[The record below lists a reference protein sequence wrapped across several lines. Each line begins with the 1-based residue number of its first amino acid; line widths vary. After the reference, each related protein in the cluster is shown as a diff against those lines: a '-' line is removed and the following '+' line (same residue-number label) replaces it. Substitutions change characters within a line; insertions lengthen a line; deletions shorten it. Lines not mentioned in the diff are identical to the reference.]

1 MEIVEIAKD
10 RLKVVLDS
18 DELREFA
25 IDLAGME
32 YDNEQTERMLEGVL
46 AVVGAKTD
54 FASKKGKTYVQLYP
68 SRQGGCEIFVTKIG
82 SIYKDEEDEEL
93 FDTSRASL
101 TEIPIKR
108 KRKKNNDKA
117 KSLFVLS
124 FSTLSDMLLLCRALQ
139 SRGYAEESRA
149 YISEDSRFYLVLET
163 QAECDFPYS
172 EIYPFVL
179 EFGEEE
185 SPASTERFLLEHAR
199 MICKAGAVATLSEC

>member
-1 MEIVEIAKD
+1 MEFIVIDESKIKVMLTAKD
-10 RLKVVLDS
+10 LEEFELDAEELDYANTDTKRMFWDVLSKAKRRTGFDTDGQKVL
-18 DELREFA
+18 
-25 IDLAGME
+25 
-32 YDNEQTERMLEGVL
+32 
-46 AVVGAKTD
+46 
-54 FASKKGKTYVQLYP
+54 VQLYP

-82 SIYKDEEDEEL
+82 SIYKDEEDEDL

-108 KRKKNNDKA
+108 KRKKNHDKA
-117 KSLFVLS
+117 NTLVVLS

-163 QAECDFPYS
+163 QTECDFPYS

-185 SPASTERFLLEHAR
+185 SPTSTERFLLEHAR